1 MAIDATRASGFLES
15 PQKQVGRRN
24 IGKVFSSG
32 AANIPATL
40 TMPTDA
46 G

>member
-15 PQKQVGRRN
+15 QQKQLWRRN
-24 IGKVFSSG
+24 IGKVFSSR
-32 AANIPATL
+32 AANIPPTL